1 MHKASVQICYGR
13 RSRGGFFIL
22 YRTGQYTTKHQ
33 LGHPTTNEDE
43 SNFVNMLS
51 VVVDSTTNSLG
62 KDPGNELGIMLISTH
77 LNVLSLGHESKG
89 IDPGE
94 IIPDQ

>member
-1 MHKASVQICYGR
+1 
-13 RSRGGFFIL
+13 
-22 YRTGQYTTKHQ
+22 
-33 LGHPTTNEDE
+33 
-43 SNFVNMLS
+43 MLS